1 MIGESG
7 KVVLISGSR
16 GIIVKGV
23 LRKLEDSGVDVVF
36 CEPNVT
42 TISAFEDSAEIFVL
56 YLSDD
61 VDDLRETIV
70 YLNDIVKERE
80 KDMIII
86 GEHLDR
92 QTLQLAI
99 PDVRITEWYDRPLDM
114 DAFISGV
121 TSVLRMRKNRM
132 TSKTIL
138 VVDDDPSFV
147 RIIRDWLKTDYQV
160 FIVTSGMQAISFL
173 MKKNVDLVLLDYEM
187 PVTTGPQVLRM
198 LRSEPD
204 TARIPIVFLT
214 GIGDAESVKQVISL
228 KPDGYILKST
238 SKPDLLQWLKVFFCK
253 QNVI

>member
-204 TARIPIVFLT
+204 TAHIPIVFLT

-238 SKPDLLQWLKVFFCK
+238 PKPDLLQWLKVFFASRM
-253 QNVI
+253 

>member
-42 TISAFEDSAEIFVL
+42 TISAFEDTAEIFVL

-61 VDDLRETIV
+61 VEELRETIV
-70 YLNDIVKERE
+70 YLNDIIKERE
-80 KDMIII
+80 KDMLII
-86 GEHLDR
+86 GERLDR
-92 QTLQLAI
+92 QTLQLSI
-99 PDVRITEWYDRPLDM
+99 PDVRITEWYDRPLDLG
-114 DAFISGV
+114 AFISGV

-147 RIIRDWLKTDYQV
+147 RIIRDWLKADYQV

-204 TARIPIVFLT
+204 TAHIPIVFLT

-238 SKPDLLQWLKVFFCK
+238 PKPDLLQWLKVFFASRM
-253 QNVI
+253 

>member
-42 TISAFEDSAEIFVL
+42 TISAFEESAEIFVL

-238 SKPDLLQWLKVFFCK
+238 PKPDLLQWLKVFFASRM
-253 QNVI
+253 

>member
-204 TARIPIVFLT
+204 TAHIPIVFLT

-238 SKPDLLQWLKVFFCK
+238 PKPDLLQWLKVFFASR
-253 QNVI
+253 I

>member
-1 MIGESG
+1 MRGESG

-42 TISAFEDSAEIFVL
+42 TISAFEESAEIFVL

-238 SKPDLLQWLKVFFCK
+238 PKPDLLQWLKVFFASRM
-253 QNVI
+253 

>member
-1 MIGESG
+1 MTGESG
-7 KVVLISGSR
+7 KVVLVSGSR

-23 LRKLEDSGVDVVF
+23 LRKLEDAGVDVVF

-42 TISAFEDSAEIFVL
+42 TISAFEDTAEIFAL

-61 VDDLRETIV
+61 VEELRETIV

-80 KDMIII
+80 KDMVII

-121 TSVLRMRKNRM
+121 TSILRMRKNRL
-132 TSKTIL
+132 TSKTVL

-147 RIIRDWLKTDYQV
+147 RIIRDWLKADYQV

-173 MKKNVDLVLLDYEM
+173 MKRTVDLVLLDYEM

-204 TARIPIVFLT
+204 TAHIPVVFLT

-238 SKPDLLQWLKVFFCK
+238 PKPDLLNWLKVFFASRM
-253 QNVI
+253 

>member
-42 TISAFEDSAEIFVL
+42 TISAFEDTAEIFVL

-61 VDDLRETIV
+61 VEELRETIV
-70 YLNDIVKERE
+70 YLNDIIKERE
-80 KDMIII
+80 KDMLII

-92 QTLQLAI
+92 QTLRLSI
-99 PDVRITEWYDRPLDM
+99 PDVRITEWYDRPLDLG
-114 DAFISGV
+114 AFISGV

-204 TARIPIVFLT
+204 TAHIPIVFLT

-238 SKPDLLQWLKVFFCK
+238 PKPDLLQWLKVFFASRM
-253 QNVI
+253 

>member
-238 SKPDLLQWLKVFFCK
+238 PKPDLLQWLKVFFASRM
-253 QNVI
+253 

>member
-42 TISAFEDSAEIFVL
+42 TISAFEDTAEIFVL

-61 VDDLRETIV
+61 VEELRETIV
-70 YLNDIVKERE
+70 YLNDIIKERE
-80 KDMIII
+80 KDMLII
-86 GEHLDR
+86 GERLDR
-92 QTLQLAI
+92 QTLRLSI
-99 PDVRITEWYDRPLDM
+99 PDVRITEWYDRPLDLG
-114 DAFISGV
+114 AFISGV

-147 RIIRDWLKTDYQV
+147 RIIRDWLKADYQV

-204 TARIPIVFLT
+204 TAHIPIVFLT

-238 SKPDLLQWLKVFFCK
+238 PKPDLLQWLKVFFASRM
-253 QNVI
+253 